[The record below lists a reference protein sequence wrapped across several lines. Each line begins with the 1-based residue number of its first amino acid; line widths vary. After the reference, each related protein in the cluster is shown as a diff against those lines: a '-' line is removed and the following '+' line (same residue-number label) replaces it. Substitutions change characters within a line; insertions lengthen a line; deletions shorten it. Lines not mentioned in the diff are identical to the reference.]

1 MASLQALH
9 LDEVLN
15 ILDDA
20 SNAGDD
26 IDIDQVEER
35 AGGLGP
41 GGNLSQRP
49 GWKKQGRKVKQGQ
62 GCKAPTWPGVETTA
76 GRDPEEEDVPT
87 KTRKLS

>member
-1 MASLQALH
+1 MRFSVSWMMLAMLAMTLM
-9 LDEVLN
+9 
-15 ILDDA
+15 
-20 SNAGDD
+20 
-26 IDIDQVEER
+26 VEER